1 MGERPAPREPP
12 RTALFGG
19 TFDPIHNAHLEIARA
34 AADRFGLAKVLFVP
48 AANPPHKPGGATA
61 SYEDRVRMAEL
72 ACAADARFAD
82 PRFEVSRIE
91 APTADAAARSYSIL
105 TIEKLRALGVGPLS
119 FLIGAD
125 AFREIRSWYRW
136 RDVVASVEFIVVTR
150 PGVARESEAAQWE
163 APPGAIVHELTG
175 LDIPVSSSDIRRQLA
190 EPRASRVPIP
200 AVVLDYIRERGLY
213 RSQLR

>member
-1 MGERPAPREPP
+1 VGERPAPREPA

-72 ACAADARFAD
+72 ACSADPRFAD

-91 APTADAAARSYSIL
+91 APAGDSPARSYSIL

-150 PGVARESEAAQWE
+150 PGAQWE
-163 APPGAIVHELTG
+163 APPGAVVHELAG

-190 EPRASRVPIP
+190 EPGASRVPIP
-200 AVVLDYIRERGLY
+200 AVVLDYIREHGLY